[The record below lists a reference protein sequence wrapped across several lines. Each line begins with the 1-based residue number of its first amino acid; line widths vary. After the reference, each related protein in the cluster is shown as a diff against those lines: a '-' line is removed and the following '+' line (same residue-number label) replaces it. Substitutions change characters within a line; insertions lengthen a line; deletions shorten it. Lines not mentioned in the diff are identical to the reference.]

1 MGVVNSDVLAAILTN
16 YRTLF
21 ATDFAAAVKAQVWT
35 EVAMEIP
42 STTLTE
48 SYNWFGTPPKMEDV
62 THGEPTLAGLHAYN
76 YSITNNLYKAAIEVA
91 RSMIEDDKL
100 GMVMPRVRQLGPEAA
115 RHPGEL
121 IYSLLESNGNAY
133 DDTAFFADTRVIG
146 ESANIDN
153 LIAMGSS
160 ATVAEVQA
168 ALSAARAAMRKFQDD
183 RGRPMNLTPNL
194 IMVPPEM
201 EQLMWQALNANQG
214 TITQPVIPAS
224 AQGAWS
230 VAGFRVLVNPFLT
243 STVDWYVFH
252 IAGALKPFV
261 FQNRIRPA
269 LEGITTPNSESGVI
283 RDKFV
288 YSVRAR
294 YNVGYGDP
302 RYAIKLDDT

>member
-21 ATDFAAAVKAQVWT
+21 ATDFAAAMKAQPWR

-42 STTLTE
+42 STSLTE
-48 SYNWFGTPPKMEDV
+48 SYNWLGTPPKMEDV
-62 THGEPTLAGLHAYN
+62 THGEPTLSGLHSFN
-76 YSITNNLYKAAIEVA
+76 FSITNNIYKAAVEVE

-121 IYSLLESNGNAY
+121 IFSLLEDNGNAF

-146 ESANIDN
+146 ESANVDN
-153 LIAMGSS
+153 LIAMASS
-160 ATVAEVQA
+160 ATVTEVQA
-168 ALSAARAAMRKFQDD
+168 ALSAARAKMRKFQDD
-183 RGRPMNLTPNL
+183 RGRPMNLTPNY

-252 IAGALKPFV
+252 VAGALKPFV
-261 FQNRIRPA
+261 FQNRVAPA

-302 RYAIKLDDT
+302 RYAVKLDDT